1 MALDASA
8 AVGHEHENSSSPRA
22 SGVGVQEAAVSS
34 AGSSPSA
41 SSSTSSLG
49 DGVGLQTV
57 PLQRSRSASPKCFG
71 ALGSKEKKKAAPK
84 GDVVSASP
92 PTESRKG
99 RRQRKNR
106 RSPPAGNAS
115 VSGSSSPASSI
126 SSSSIGDRL
135 GFRTSHQPPCFVS
148 KLPRGSNNSS
158 ARARSPGKQEKTKGG
173 GVGSYMREISRRL
186 RRGGTEKSQP
196 PTARIACTGGER
208 KRGNAIASQEE
219 MRAFVTASARIIER
233 NGPPVLPLGLF

>member
-8 AVGHEHENSSSPRA
+8 AVGHEHENSSSPPRA
-22 SGVGVQEAAVSS
+22 SSVGAQAAAVSSS

-71 ALGSKEKKKAAPK
+71 ALGGKKKKAAPK

-92 PTESRKG
+92 STENRKG
-99 RRQRKNR
+99 HRQRKNR
-106 RSPPAGNAS
+106 RPPPAGDAS
-115 VSGSSSPASSI
+115 VSGTSSPASSTAP
-126 SSSSIGDRL
+126 SSVGDRL

-148 KLPRGSNNSS
+148 KLPRGSNTSN
-158 ARARSPGKQEKTKGG
+158 ARARSPGKQEETKGG
-173 GVGSYMREISRRL
+173 GVG
-186 RRGGTEKSQP
+186 G
-196 PTARIACTGGER
+196 
-208 KRGNAIASQEE
+208 
-219 MRAFVTASARIIER
+219 
-233 NGPPVLPLGLF
+233 